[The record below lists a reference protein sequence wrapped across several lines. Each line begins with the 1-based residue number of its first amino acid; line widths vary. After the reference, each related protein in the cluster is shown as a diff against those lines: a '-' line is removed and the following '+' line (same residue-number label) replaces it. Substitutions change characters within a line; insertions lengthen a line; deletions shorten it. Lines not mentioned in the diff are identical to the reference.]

1 MFRVALSENGGG
13 DDYRDNVST
22 RVYLGSEVSA
32 IDPEV
37 HRCLERAIES
47 MMKTTGCSE
56 YELQHVSISPIDEC
70 YQNAQIASL
79 GAHPPPISEDALED
93 EIQSELDKW
102 SFGNSLLFSFSVITT
117 IGYGHVAPV
126 TFRGRLFCIIYG
138 LIGVP
143 VTLLTVADLGMFLSI
158 LLRKIVN
165 CVYNRIIMSC
175 GRRKWKPSKEAMYSD
190 IDYVEEDEGMQV
202 RSDEEMD
209 VDWTADDDF
218 EEGDEGSSLQKTL
231 APIGVREVMRV
242 VRSVVSLTHSF
253 TAMPVINGDGRLGEK
268 LLVVLKGKN
277 SVLPRTGHWQAPN
290 LLVVAGTT
298 HIMTKSQ
305 VPCFVKECV
314 AGSSSPPLTILLVD
328 SWAGFK
334 DHANVL
340 SQVTRGKEVRSMTIP
355 AGATYLYQPLDV
367 NFFRL
372 FMRYIRRLHEY
383 AIQHRPD
390 FAANSRDGILK
401 TYGQFCA
408 PVFRQCLADAW
419 VAAGY
424 VDDHAGHFSTPT
436 DYSFNEEEVVVPRQ
450 ENDACSSI
458 AFVRKTGEAVALCMT
473 FVCYL
478 LLGAKVVSVYE
489 PEMDFFKAFYFNF
502 VTLTTI
508 GLGDF
513 VPRSFDYLFITLCY
527 IGVGLALTTM
537 AIELAADLLRKLH
550 YIGRKM
556 DNIASTVVW
565 FGGKKMTMK
574 QLIKNLG
581 DQFNIPEEDMAKFN
595 LNEFVDNA
603 MKVEAG
609 EIKTLRV
616 SRSMAGNWS
625 CAVYEPE
632 MDFFK
637 AFYFNFVTLTTI
649 GLGDFVPR
657 SFDYLFI
664 TLCYIGVGLA
674 LTTMAIELAAD
685 LLRKL
690 HYIGRKMDNI
700 ASTVV
705 WFGGKKMTMKQL
717 IKNLGDQFN
726 IPEEDMAKFNLN
738 EFVDNAMKVEA
749 GEIKTLRVSR
759 SMAGNWSCA
768 GLTV

>member
-175 GRRKWKPSKEAMYSD
+175 GRRKWKPSKLNAPVSNDAVNEKD
-190 IDYVEEDEGMQV
+190 GMLP
-202 RSDEEMD
+202 
-209 VDWTADDDF
+209 TAHD
-218 EEGDEGSSLQKTL
+218 
-231 APIGVREVMRV
+231 
-242 VRSVVSLTHSF
+242 
-253 TAMPVINGDGRLGEK
+253 
-268 LLVVLKGKN
+268 LKG
-277 SVLPRTGHWQAPN
+277 S
-290 LLVVAGTT
+290 
-298 HIMTKSQ
+298 
-305 VPCFVKECV
+305 
-314 AGSSSPPLTILLVD
+314 
-328 SWAGFK
+328 
-334 DHANVL
+334 
-340 SQVTRGKEVRSMTIP
+340 
-355 AGATYLYQPLDV
+355 
-367 NFFRL
+367 
-372 FMRYIRRLHEY
+372 
-383 AIQHRPD
+383 
-390 FAANSRDGILK
+390 
-401 TYGQFCA
+401 
-408 PVFRQCLADAW
+408 
-419 VAAGY
+419 
-424 VDDHAGHFSTPT
+424 
-436 DYSFNEEEVVVPRQ
+436 EEELEERPS
-450 ENDACSSI
+450 DSDPT
-458 AFVRKTGEAVALCMT
+458 KTGEAVALCMT

-609 EIKTLRV
+609 EIKTLRKPLSPVMMRDDDAV
-616 SRSMAGNWS
+616 SFSKLRDSSASDIRYVDERWS
-625 CAVYEPE
+625 KYT
-632 MDFFK
+632 DFPGDS
-637 AFYFNFVTLTTI
+637 VRTMETLPMNEGRRPGMEVAI
-649 GLGDFVPR
+649 PR
-657 SFDYLFI
+657 IDLDCPFFTDSSLPTSFDDEYLRSV
-664 TLCYIGVGLA
+664 T
-674 LTTMAIELAAD
+674 
-685 LLRKL
+685 K
-690 HYIGRKMDNI
+690 
-700 ASTVV
+700 
-705 WFGGKKMTMKQL
+705 
-717 IKNLGDQFN
+717 
-726 IPEEDMAKFNLN
+726 
-738 EFVDNAMKVEA
+738 
-749 GEIKTLRVSR
+749 RV
-759 SMAGNWSCA
+759 NQ
-768 GLTV
+768 